1 VRRLSAA
8 LWGAPRVDEWRGR
21 ERDLTSRRERL
32 SDYFG
37 LERNVVSVA
46 AAMFL
51 LGFGENLWKAFL
63 PKYLQALG
71 APVLAIGLFGTVRD
85 FIDGAYQYP
94 GGWIADHWGRRR
106 ALTLFVGLASI
117 GYLLY
122 AVAPSWP
129 FVFAGLLFSMA
140 WVSMA
145 SPTLFAVIGD
155 ALPRERRAI
164 GFTVQ
169 AILKRLPIVV
179 APTLGG
185 LAIAAYGV
193 RGGVRL
199 GLIVTF
205 ALATVTLA
213 VVARIRIPVLHERAP
228 TDIRGVWAS
237 LPLPLKWL
245 LLSDVFIR
253 TCEGLVDVFLVIYAT
268 EVIGVSAPRYGA
280 LIAIQMA
287 TAILV
292 YVPASKVADRAGRK
306 PFVIATFLCF
316 AAFPLAVVLSKGFLA
331 LALAFIVGGLRE
343 VGEPARKAMIVDL
356 SRPDIRARSI
366 GLYYLV
372 RSAAI
377 APAAFAGGV
386 LWRIDPSV
394 PFFLAGAVGLA
405 GTALFATTVEER
417 FAA

>member
-1 VRRLSAA
+1 MAA
-8 LWGAPRVDEWRGR
+8 
-21 ERDLTSRRERL
+21 
-32 SDYFG
+32 
-37 LERNVVSVA
+37 A

-85 FIDGAYQYP
+85 FADGAGQYP
-94 GGWIADHWGRRR
+94 GGWIADRWGRRR
-106 ALTLFVGLASI
+106 ALRLFVGLASI
-117 GYLLY
+117 GYAVY
-122 AVAPSWP
+122 ALAPSWP
-129 FVFAGLLFSMA
+129 FVFAGLFFSMA

-145 SPTLFAVIGD
+145 SPALFAVVGD

-169 AILKRLPIVV
+169 SILKRLPIVI

-185 LAIAAYGV
+185 LAIAAFGV
-193 RGGVRL
+193 RAGVRL
-199 GLIVTF
+199 GIAATLVL
-205 ALATVTLA
+205 ALAALSALV
-213 VVARIRIPVLHERAP
+213 RIRIPVVPEGEP
-228 TDIRGVWAS
+228 IGIRGIWRS
-237 LPLPLKWL
+237 LPSPLKVL
-245 LLSDVFIR
+245 LLSDVFAR

-268 EVIGVSAPRYGA
+268 GVIGVTAPQYGV

-306 PFVIATFLCF
+306 PFVIATFVCF
-316 AAFPLAVVLSKGFLA
+316 AAFPIAVVLSKSFPA
-331 LALAFIVGGLRE
+331 LAAAFVVGGLRE

-356 SRPDIRARSI
+356 SRPAIRARSI

-372 RSAAI
+372 RSGAI
-377 APAAFAGGV
+377 APAAFAGGL
-386 LWRIDPSV
+386 LWRIEPSV
-394 PFFLAGAVGLA
+394 PFFAAGAVGLA
-405 GTALFATTVEER
+405 GALLFAASKGSGAHSGVVEAEIT
-417 FAA
+417 

>member
-1 VRRLSAA
+1 VI
-8 LWGAPRVDEWRGR
+8 
-21 ERDLTSRRERL
+21 
-32 SDYFG
+32 
-37 LERNVVSVA
+37 
-46 AAMFL
+46 
-51 LGFGENLWKAFL
+51 
-63 PKYLQALG
+63 
-71 APVLAIGLFGTVRD
+71 AIGLFGTVRD
-85 FIDGAYQYP
+85 FVDGVYQYP
-94 GGWIADHWGRRR
+94 GGWIADRWGRRR

-122 AVAPSWP
+122 ALAPSWP

-155 ALPRERRAI
+155 ALPRGRRAI

-205 ALATVTLA
+205 ALAAVTLA
-213 VVARIRIPVLHERAP
+213 VVARIRIPILREQAP
-228 TDIRGVWAS
+228 TDIRGVWRSLAS
-237 LPLPLKWL
+237 PIKWL

-268 EVIGVSAPRYGA
+268 EVMGVSAPRYGA

-287 TAILV
+287 TSILV

-316 AAFPLAVVLSKGFLA
+316 AAFPVAVVLSKNFLA
-331 LALAFIVGGLRE
+331 LAAAFVVGGLRE

-356 SRPDIRARSI
+356 AKPEIRARSI

-377 APAAFAGGV
+377 APAAFIGGL
-386 LWRIDPSV
+386 LWKIDPSI
-394 PFFLAGAVGLA
+394 PFLAA
-405 GTALFATTVEER
+405 GTVGIAGTVLFSATVKER
-417 FAA
+417 YAG

>member
-1 VRRLSAA
+1 MAA
-8 LWGAPRVDEWRGR
+8 
-21 ERDLTSRRERL
+21 
-32 SDYFG
+32 
-37 LERNVVSVA
+37 A

-85 FIDGAYQYP
+85 FADGAGQYP
-94 GGWIADHWGRRR
+94 GGWIADRWGRRR
-106 ALTLFVGLASI
+106 ALRLFVGLASI
-117 GYLLY
+117 GYAVY
-122 AVAPSWP
+122 ALAPSWP
-129 FVFAGLLFSMA
+129 FVFAGLFFSMA

-145 SPTLFAVIGD
+145 SPALFAVVGD

-169 AILKRLPIVV
+169 SILKRLPIVI

-185 LAIAAYGV
+185 LAIAAFGV
-193 RGGVRL
+193 RAGVRL
-199 GLIVTF
+199 GIAATLVL
-205 ALATVTLA
+205 ALAALSALV
-213 VVARIRIPVLHERAP
+213 RIRIPVVPEGEP
-228 TDIRGVWAS
+228 IGIRGIWRS
-237 LPLPLKWL
+237 LPSPLKVL
-245 LLSDVFIR
+245 LLSDVFAR

-268 EVIGVSAPRYGA
+268 GVIGVTAPQYGV

-306 PFVIATFLCF
+306 PFVIATFVCF
-316 AAFPLAVVLSKGFLA
+316 AAFPIAVVLSKSFPA
-331 LALAFIVGGLRE
+331 LAAAFVVGGLRE

-356 SRPDIRARSI
+356 SRPAIRARSI

-372 RSAAI
+372 RSAAV
-377 APAAFAGGV
+377 APAAFAGGL
-386 LWRIDPSV
+386 LWRIEPSV
-394 PFFLAGAVGLA
+394 PFFAAGAVGLA
-405 GTALFATTVEER
+405 GALLFAASKGSGAHSGVVEAEIT
-417 FAA
+417 

>member
-1 VRRLSAA
+1 M
-8 LWGAPRVDEWRGR
+8 ETRGR
-21 ERDLTSRRERL
+21 SARF

-37 LERNVVSVA
+37 LERNVVAVA

-51 LGFGENLWKAFL
+51 LGFGENLWKGFL

-85 FIDGAYQYP
+85 FLDGAYQYP
-94 GGWIADHWGRRR
+94 GGWIADRYGRRR
-106 ALTLFVGLASI
+106 ALLFFVGLASI
-117 GYLLY
+117 GYVIY
-122 AVAPSWP
+122 ALAPSWP
-129 FVFAGLLFSMA
+129 FVLAGLVFGMA
-140 WVSMA
+140 WTSMA
-145 SPTLFAVIGD
+145 SPTLFAVVGD
-155 ALPRERRAI
+155 SLPRERRAI

-169 AILKRLPIVV
+169 AVLKRLPIVV

-193 RGGVRL
+193 LGGIRL
-199 GLIVTF
+199 GLAVTV
-205 ALATVTLA
+205 ALALVTLA
-213 VVARIRIPVLHERAP
+213 VVARVRIRVLREPVP
-228 TDIRGVWAS
+228 TNIRGVWRS
-237 LPLPLKWL
+237 LPSPLKWL

-268 EVIGVSAPRYGA
+268 EVVGVSAPRYGA

-292 YVPASKVADRAGRK
+292 YVPASKIADRAGRK

-316 AAFPLAVVLSKGFLA
+316 AAFPLAVVLSRSFLA
-331 LALAFIVGGLRE
+331 LAAAFVVGGLRE
-343 VGEPARKAMIVDL
+343 VGEPARKAMIVDF
-356 SRPDIRARSI
+356 SRPELRARSI

-377 APAAFAGGV
+377 APAAFTGGL
-386 LWRIDPSV
+386 LWKIDPSI
-394 PFFLAGAVGLA
+394 PFLVAGAVGIV
-405 GTALFATTVEER
+405 GTVLFTATVEER

>member
-1 VRRLSAA
+1 MEPGRRSA
-8 LWGAPRVDEWRGR
+8 RF
-21 ERDLTSRRERL
+21 

-51 LGFGENLWKAFL
+51 LAFGENLWKGFL

-71 APVLAIGLFGTVRD
+71 APVVAIGLFGTVRD
-85 FIDGAYQYP
+85 FLDGAYQYP
-94 GGWIADHWGRRR
+94 GGWIADRYGRRR
-106 ALTLFVGLASI
+106 ALLLFVGLAAV
-117 GYLLY
+117 GYVIY
-122 AVAPSWP
+122 ALAPSWP
-129 FVFAGLLFSMA
+129 FVLAGLLFGMA
-140 WVSMA
+140 WTSMA

-169 AILKRLPIVV
+169 AILKRLPILV

-193 RGGVRL
+193 LGGVRL
-199 GLIVTF
+199 GLAATVLL
-205 ALATVTLA
+205 ALVTLA
-213 VVARIRIPVLHERAP
+213 VVARVRIPLFREP
-228 TDIRGVWAS
+228 TPTNIRGVWRS
-237 LPLPLKWL
+237 LPSPLKWL

-253 TCEGLVDVFLVIYAT
+253 TCEGLVDVFLVLYAT
-268 EVIGVSAPRYGA
+268 EIVGVSAPRYGA

-316 AAFPLAVVLSKGFLA
+316 AVFPLAVVLSKSFLA
-331 LALAFIVGGLRE
+331 LAAAFVVGGLRE
-343 VGEPARKAMIVDL
+343 VGEPARKAMIVDFA
-356 SRPDIRARSI
+356 RPELRARSI

-377 APAAFAGGV
+377 APAAFTGGL
-386 LWRIDPSV
+386 LWSVRPSI
-394 PFFLAGAVGLA
+394 PFVVAGAVGIA
-405 GTALFATTVEER
+405 GTILFSATVEER
-417 FAA
+417 FAG